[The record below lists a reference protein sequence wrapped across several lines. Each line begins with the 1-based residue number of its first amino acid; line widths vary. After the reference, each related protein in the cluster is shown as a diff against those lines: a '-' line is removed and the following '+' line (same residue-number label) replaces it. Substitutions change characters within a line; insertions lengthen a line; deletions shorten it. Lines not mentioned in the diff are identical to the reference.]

1 MKKKIPY
8 NVLRKSAAIV
18 LSMSVIGTCVFS
30 AAAVSDNTETTSKV
44 AQLDAMFTTADL
56 MDATIEE
63 LEEAMESGRLTCE
76 ELVQMY
82 IDRIEAYDKSVGLN
96 SIIMVNPDA
105 LEEAKKVDELR
116 AAGKAEGK
124 LFGIPIIVKDNYDV
138 EGLPTSAGAV
148 ALKDSIAPDDAYVVS
163 KLKEEGAIILA
174 KANLSEF
181 AFSGSNSRSA
191 LGGSVHNAFDPSRT
205 AAGSSGGTGVS
216 ITANF
221 AAAGLGTDTG
231 SSVRRPSSFSNLY
244 GLRVSTGLTSR
255 DGIVPLNLDRDIAG
269 PMCRTI
275 EDLALM
281 LDIMAGTDENDP
293 WTASSDSYIP
303 EDGYTSYLNADGLEG
318 KKIGYLMNSFGYYYD
333 KKDTA
338 VENPVELDSKITAM
352 VDNAK
357 ATLEKGGAELVDIS
371 DLLPDSLINSL
382 RQAPY
387 LDVFE
392 WDLNTYLASLGEDA
406 PCKTMADIIDTG
418 YGVGYITN
426 LGEATAT
433 SLEDMTDPRSTEEYA
448 EMAASMLNFRN
459 TVSDILTDNG
469 IDAVI
474 FVSQTDVAD
483 IEETSNNKNN
493 GASYLNYFGPV
504 AGLPEMMIPM
514 GFAETDS
521 ENGYDYAMPLGM
533 SMFTNYGNEE
543 TLIEMAYAYEQ
554 LADVRQ
560 QPWTT
565 PALED
570 EELTTFVSTMVSEL
584 NEMNP
589 EDYTSA
595 TWADVAIELSDISEV
610 EPTDVADY
618 QAAAY
623 ELAAAYDALEVV
635 EADEPSDIEES
646 SEVEESSEIEESSE
660 VEESSEIEESS
671 EVEESSEIEESSEVE
686 ESSEIEESSDTVS
699 TDESSETASDSVAT
713 GDTSMTFVIVVALV
727 MAAAIVTISVTA
739 KKARR

>member
-1 MKKKIPY
+1 MKKPIPY
-8 NVLRKSAAIV
+8 NVLRKSAAVI
-18 LSMSVIGTCVFS
+18 LSMTVLGTCAFS
-30 AAAVSDNTETTSKV
+30 SAAVSDTSGTAPSKIEE
-44 AQLDAMFTTADL
+44 LNAMFTTADL

-63 LEEAMESGRLTCE
+63 LKEAMDSGRLTCE

-82 IDRIEAYDKSVGLN
+82 IDRIDAYDKSIGLN
-96 SIIMVNPDA
+96 SIIMVNPNA

-116 AAGKAEGK
+116 AAGKTDGK

-148 ALKDSIAPDDAYVVS
+148 ALKDSIAPDDAHVVA
-163 KLKEEGAIILA
+163 KLKEEGAIIIA

-181 AFSGSNSRSA
+181 AFSGSNSRSS
-191 LGGSVHNAFDPSRT
+191 LGGSVHNAFDSSRT
-205 AAGSSGGTGVS
+205 AAGSSGGTAVS
-216 ITANF
+216 VTSNF
-221 AAAGLGTDTG
+221 ATAGLGTDTG

-255 DGIVPLNLDRDIAG
+255 DGVVPLNLDRDITG
-269 PMCRTI
+269 PMCRTV

-281 LDIMAGTDENDP
+281 LDVMAGTDENDA
-293 WTASSDSYIP
+293 WTADADSYIP
-303 EDGYTSYLNADGLEG
+303 EDGYTSYLNKDGLEG
-318 KKIGYLMNSFGYYYD
+318 KKIGYLMNSFGYYYN
-333 KKDTA
+333 KKDEA
-338 VENPVELDSKITAM
+338 VENPVELDSKIADM

-387 LDVFE
+387 VDVFE
-392 WDLNTYLASLGEDA
+392 WDLNTYLASVGEDA
-406 PCKTMADIIDTG
+406 PCKTMADIIDTS
-418 YGVGYITN
+418 YGVGYITD
-426 LGEATAT
+426 LGEAT
-433 SLEDMTDPRSTEEYA
+433 EDLTDPRTTEEYA

-493 GASYLNYFGPV
+493 SASYLNYFGPV

-514 GFAETDS
+514 GFAKTDP
-521 ENGYDYAMPLGM
+521 ENGYEYEMPLGM

-554 LADVRQ
+554 LADVRK
-560 QPWTT
+560 QPWTV

-570 EELTTFVSTMVSEL
+570 DELTAFVSNMVSEL
-584 NEMNP
+584 NTMNP
-589 EDYTSA
+589 EDYTSS
-595 TWADVAIELSDISEV
+595 TWADVAVELSDISEI
-610 EPTDVADY
+610 EPADVADY

-623 ELAAAYDALEVV
+623 ELAAAYDALETVKLEESSDV
-635 EADEPSDIEES
+635 EESSDAEESSDVEES
-646 SEVEESSEIEESSE
+646 SEVEESSDTESSE
-660 VEESSEIEESS
+660 SS
-671 EVEESSEIEESSEVE
+671 
-686 ESSEIEESSDTVS
+686 TV
-699 TDESSETASDSVAT
+699 DESSENSPEYSDDKTSDTPNNTVST
-713 GDTSMTFVIVVALV
+713 GDTSMVFVIILTLA
-727 MAAAIVTISVTA
+727 MAASAAISITLRKV
-739 KKARR
+739 RR